1 MTVAFQ
7 QPGGILYTSIR
18 KILLQICNLEKILSE
33 INSLILQREIGCTS
47 ENVYGTPVIFETTF
61 PKC

>member
-1 MTVAFQ
+1 MAVAFR
-7 QPGGILYTSIR
+7 QPGGILYTFIR
-18 KILLQICNLEKILSE
+18 KIVLQIFNLEKILSE

-47 ENVYGTPVIFETTF
+47 ENVYGTPVIFEIIF